1 MTHNAN
7 SKTVAI
13 EFAEYMAKS
22 AERFIAAAN
31 AVDAMRGGETHPD
44 DGVGGYGEWLKSGR
58 RDFTGLSKTQT
69 LPPRSWNGRPT
80 ASAKSCGGAAASRP
94 E

>member
-44 DGVGGYGEWLKSGR
+44 DGTIYDAEMELTEARTRLEADIYEFRKR
-58 RDFTGLSKTQT
+58 RD
-69 LPPRSWNGRPT
+69 RANG
-80 ASAKSCGGAAASRP
+80 
-94 E
+94 